1 MLDLI
6 YEIFPLVLTSSV
18 PLIITGLGGV
28 FSERS
33 GVVNIAL
40 DGCMQIGGFVSACL
54 LVILFE
60 MGVDN
65 AIIYAVIAAVIAGGL
80 FVSIHAFAS
89 IHMLADQTISGTA
102 LNVLAGG
109 LTITLCEAIF
119 GHKST
124 SSYSVAALF
133 SRTSIPILCDIP
145 IIGDLFF
152 TNNYPFTYC
161 AYILVVVAWFIMY
174 KTSFGLRLRSCGEYP
189 QASASMGIN
198 VQKMRWIAVV
208 VSGMLAALG
217 GASLVLTSQTYF
229 YASSING
236 LGFVAIATLIFGR
249 WHPLGVFGASIVF
262 GFAKVLGYYTN
273 SLPLLAGIPSQ
284 FFSMFPYVL
293 TIIVLVIFSFGKNSS
308 GPKASGEIYDPGK
321 R

>member
-6 YEIFPLVLTSSV
+6 YEMFPIALTSSV

-40 DGCMQIGGFVSACL
+40 DGCMQIGGFVAAAL
-54 LVILFE
+54 LVILE
-60 MGVDN
+60 GLGVPG
-65 AIIYAVIAAVIAGGL
+65 AIWYSVIAAIIAGGI

-89 IHMLADQTISGTA
+89 IHMRADQTVSGTA

-109 LTITLCEAIF
+109 LTITLCEIIF

-124 SSYSVAALF
+124 TAFSISSIFQRV
-133 SRTSIPILCDIP
+133 SIPVLSDIP

-152 TNNYPFTYC
+152 TNNYPFTYF
-161 AYILVVVAWFIMY
+161 AYVFVIISWFILY
-174 KTSFGLRLRSCGEYP
+174 KTAFGLRLRSCGEYP

-198 VQKMRWIAVV
+198 VQKTRWIAVV
-208 VSGMLAALG
+208 ASGMLAALG
-217 GASLVLTSQTYF
+217 GATLVLTTQTYF
-229 YASSING
+229 HAGSING

-249 WHPLGVFGASIVF
+249 WHPVGVLGAGIVF
-262 GFAKVLGYYTN
+262 GFAQVLGYYTN
-273 SLPLLAGIPSQ
+273 SLPLLSAIPSQ
-284 FFSMFPYVL
+284 FFNMFPYVL
-293 TIIVLVIFSFGKNSS
+293 TIIILIIFSGKNF